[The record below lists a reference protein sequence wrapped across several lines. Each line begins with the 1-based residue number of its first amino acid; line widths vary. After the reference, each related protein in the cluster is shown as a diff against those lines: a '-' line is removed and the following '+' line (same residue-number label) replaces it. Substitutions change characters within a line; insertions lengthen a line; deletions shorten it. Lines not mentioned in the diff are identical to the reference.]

1 MLKIIQEIYVEWG
14 HCDPARI
21 VFNPNFY
28 KWIDAAQDKL
38 FITAYP
44 DLHSLH
50 KKIGFAGIPL
60 VANESKFLKPARYAD
75 LLQLHSQ
82 LTHVG
87 NSSFHMHHQF
97 FKGEDL
103 LVVCKEVRV
112 WTCRTAEEPEKP
124 RASPIPADVRDGL
137 LRSECHTFRLV
148 KEHGC
153 SS

>member
-50 KKIGFAGIPL
+50 KKIGFAGMPL
-60 VANESKFLKPARYAD
+60 VANESKFLKHSLLD
-75 LLQLHSQ
+75 LHPGKNAHGSKCQ
-82 LTHVG
+82 
-87 NSSFHMHHQF
+87 
-97 FKGEDL
+97 
-103 LVVCKEVRV
+103 
-112 WTCRTAEEPEKP
+112 
-124 RASPIPADVRDGL
+124 
-137 LRSECHTFRLV
+137 RL
-148 KEHGC
+148 
-153 SS
+153 

>member
-50 KKIGFAGIPL
+50 KKIGFAGMPL
-60 VANESKFLKPARYAD
+60 VANESQFLKPARYAD

-82 LTHVG
+82 LTHLG
-87 NSSFHMHHQF
+87 NSSFHMQHQF

-103 LVVCKEVRV
+103 LMDCKEVRV
-112 WTCRTAEEPEKP
+112 WTYRKVDEPEKLH
-124 RASPIPADVRDGL
+124 ACPIPEYVREGL
-137 LRSECHTFRLV
+137 MRSKCHTFRLV
-148 KEHGC
+148 QK
-153 SS
+153 